1 MVKLDDNKVEILGND
16 IEPAL
21 EFYNIYFIKTYNGK
35 TMSVYEISIDDFM
48 LLSKIPEE
56 KWDVDWGWWRYVEG
70 SNLRFYPTYTFSVN
84 SKKMV
89 GFYDEE
95 YAQDSTDK
103 FYAGIREYLCYAI
116 GASTETN
123 VCAIAMD
130 LARLNGLTLGELFTR
145 YSDN

>member
-1 MVKLDDNKVEILGND
+1 MVKLGDNKVEILGND
-16 IEPAL
+16 IELAL
-21 EFYNIYFIKTYNGK
+21 ELYNIYFIKTYNGK

-56 KWDVDWGWWRYVEG
+56 KWDVDWGWWRYAEG

-84 SKKMV
+84 NKKMI
-89 GFYDEE
+89 GFYDERYSE
-95 YAQDSTDK
+95 NSK
-103 FYAGIREYLCYAI
+103 NEFYSGIRDYLCHAI

-123 VCAIAMD
+123 VCAIAID
-130 LARLNGLTLGELFTR
+130 LARLNGLTLGELFRR